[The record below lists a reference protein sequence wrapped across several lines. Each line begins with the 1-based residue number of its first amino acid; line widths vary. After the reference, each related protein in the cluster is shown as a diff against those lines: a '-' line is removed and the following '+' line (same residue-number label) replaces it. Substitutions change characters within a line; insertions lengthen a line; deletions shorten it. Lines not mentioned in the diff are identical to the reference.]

1 MQDSTQKI
9 PVRHKNARFDTKMP
23 YPACISWHSH
33 YQTSPPPPF
42 SLKLFSNFNQTFCF
56 KEPMHKLKKK
66 CQNGSRG
73 PLVARVSQCNKNL
86 VIWVNNHCQCHPT
99 LIQGQCHVESIENVG
114 DWFSS
119 ALQPLINNLT
129 LFWNSSYQIPKSLF
143 SKCIMCEDS
152 YPQSIKW
159 QSCYLQKVC
168 IKKSNFRPTLLPL
181 WSVHMCAV
189 LLGSHWPL
197 WRLARNNGKLLAQ
210 A

>member
-1 MQDSTQKI
+1 MPGSTQKCPTQHASVAI
-9 PVRHKNARFDTKMP
+9 AIIKH
-23 YPACISWHSH
+23 
-33 YQTSPPPPF
+33 PPF

-56 KEPMHKLKKK
+56 KEPMHKFKKNSVK
-66 CQNGSRG
+66 TVPCSSG
-73 PLVARVSQCNKNL
+73 PFVVRVSQCNKNL

-152 YPQSIKW
+152 YRQPIKW

-168 IKKSNFRPTLLPL
+168 VKKSNFRPTLLPL

-197 WRLARNNGKLLAQ
+197 WRLVRNNGKLLAQ